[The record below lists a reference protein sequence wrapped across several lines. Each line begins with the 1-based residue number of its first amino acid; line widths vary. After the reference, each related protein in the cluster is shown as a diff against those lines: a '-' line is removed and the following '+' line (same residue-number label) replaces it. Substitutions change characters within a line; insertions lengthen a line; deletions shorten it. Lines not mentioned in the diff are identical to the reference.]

1 MYDRSKAEKF
11 STGWGGSALGIDSKP
26 IWQLEG
32 GAAC

>member
-1 MYDRSKAEKF
+1 MYDRSNLEKF

-26 IWQLEG
+26 IWQPEG